1 MHTRLS
7 WCFRLSCD
15 VFADKSQAAPIFCKA
30 FLDFSVM
37 PEPQYNNG
45 SKSLHKVHIN
55 FVSLV
60 CFPHWMKKQ
69 PTSLHK
75 RSRAWHF
82 CHLTKK
88 TPNPLFTWHFS
99 GKSQHPFC
107 HLSWQT
113 LRSLRLEFENI
124 YGTVL
129 NKITTA
135 TCSRYVDNT
144 WQYIKLNSLQ
154 LWDTLGFLMVSAV
167 PMIGWK
173 AATRKQAVN

>member
-1 MHTRLS
+1 MKQSYSSIFFPTNLTLEIPSGSKECTQDSHDAS
-7 WCFRLSCD
+7 DCD
-15 VFADKSQAAPIFCKA
+15 FFADKSQAAPIFCKA
-30 FLDFSVM
+30 FLNFSVM

-45 SKSLHKVHIN
+45 SKSLHKLHIN

-135 TCSRYVDNT
+135 TCS
-144 WQYIKLNSLQ
+144 
-154 LWDTLGFLMVSAV
+154 M
-167 PMIGWK
+167 
-173 AATRKQAVN
+173 